1 MIRGGEGKISGAVAG
16 ILIWGIIQNM
26 INMMGD
32 VSTYWQQIIMGFI
45 LLGAVI
51 VQNIAERRR
60 GAINEG

>member
-1 MIRGGEGKISGAVAG
+1 MAG